1 MNVLK
6 RAGIPLLV
14 AVVVLVGAFA
24 VVRIRTFFGT
34 GPGYVSTEN
43 SAAEN
48 SEPFDPKIVKY
59 EIWGTGAT
67 ANINYLDLAARPV
80 RADDTPL
87 PWTITL
93 STTDPSV
100 FPTLSAQGAGDSLS
114 CRITVD
120 DEVKDQRTVEGVG
133 AHTYCLVKSA

>member
-43 SAAEN
+43 SAADN
-48 SEPFDPKIVKY
+48 SAPFDPKIVKY

-100 FPTLSAQGAGDSLS
+100 FPTLFGPGGRGQSVLPDH
-114 CRITVD
+114 R
-120 DEVKDQRTVEGVG
+120 R
-133 AHTYCLVKSA
+133 